1 MTQYSSFRWMRFCRG
16 HEMILVKSNNF
27 KREMGNQSRMDREI
41 IDVNYIVNLR
51 VIQDTDPHFSQIEL
65 KDYFEL

>member
-1 MTQYSSFRWMRFCRG
+1 
-16 HEMILVKSNNF
+16 MILVKSNNF